1 LDGTQD
7 NNKNFSVRL
16 PVLKG
21 HLPFWGALAPQK
33 NCYPQK
39 RQESNRYACEYRLV
53 QAE

>member
-1 LDGTQD
+1 LKAIRNG
-7 NNKNFSVRL
+7 KNFAVRL

-21 HLPFWGALAPQK
+21 HLPFRGALAPHRIATLK
-33 NCYPQK
+33 K